1 MVGYLPFRLYSLQT
15 NMLMD
20 RSKFLQTSA
29 LASLG
34 VGLLTAQSC
43 KKKEEEAAI
52 DCGDTNACVTK
63 CDAEGPFFKSVTNNN
78 TDLTQM
84 GPGDAATYSN
94 TVTKMR
100 SAGRVCSGDDCN
112 QPVADAIINIWHADP
127 DGHYDVKESS
137 PGAGD
142 AVPDT
147 AVQINFRTV
156 LRTNA
161 NGEYSFITYQPFG
174 YYNRP
179 QHIHVKVDASGH
191 RQLTTQLY
199 FEGDPKLVPGN
210 FSDGIS
216 QSEAD
221 AIDADRRV
229 VLSNS
234 SSTEVDQEGQFDVRI
249 QRA

>member
-1 MVGYLPFRLYSLQT
+1 
-15 NMLMD
+15 MD
-20 RSKFLQTSA
+20 RTKFLQTSA
-29 LASLG
+29 LATLG
-34 VGLLTAQSC
+34 LGLISTAQSC
-43 KKKEEEAAI
+43 KKKEEETI
-52 DCGDTNACVTK
+52 DCGSTNACVTK

-78 TDLTQM
+78 TDLTQI
-84 GPGDAATYSN
+84 GPGNAATYSN
-94 TVTKMR
+94 TVTKIR
-100 SAGRVCSGDDCN
+100 ISGRVLSGDSCN
-112 QPVADAIINIWHADP
+112 EPVADAIINIWHADP

-147 AVQINFRTV
+147 EVQINFRTM

-179 QHIHVKVDASGH
+179 QHIHYKVDASGH
-191 RQLTTQLY
+191 QQLTTQLY

-221 AIDADRRV
+221 AVDANRRV
-229 VLSNS
+229 LLSDS
-234 SSTEVDQEGQFDVRI
+234 SSTEVEKEGTFDLHI
-249 QRA
+249 QRS